1 MKKFVVA
8 AVLAAG
14 LWTSADCLA
23 ALEYS
28 FDQETKVFTVK
39 SEELISLDEGANELK
54 VAFVKRYNL
63 GPDKKGRVPKIAK
76 PQYGVEM
83 YVEGSKRYEFAD
95 NANYWQEHNYT
106 YQEMTWI
113 KRLEAERA
121 KIAKQQEA
129 DKAADEAARKANN
142 GKKVELTQE
151 EAAARKELAEY
162 DKELA
167 EQQALLTKTR
177 YEMKRNASTLIYL
190 QVENKLSKEDTS
202 KKLYD
207 FEDPVKLQKQAEA
220 AKQAEEAAANK
231 NKAAEIPVA
240 DVLPDAA
247 LDARYEEG
255 GINPSE
261 KNLMELELA
270 RQAEQKRLLEE
281 QQDRERLAQ
290 LNVEDPAAAAVMRE
304 KILAREAEK
313 KLAASDAAE
322 QQINERIAQGSA
334 HLEEVRA
341 TRAAFLKYQAEQ
353 KATMEGMAYT
363 STAKGKL
370 SAGDNFFK
378 KVQNSLE
385 KEVPLFFEVKFW
397 NGGANQ
403 RLWLQ
408 REKLQELQELLNYD
422 LYSDPKHKDILK

>member
-1 MKKFVVA
+1 MKKLVVA

-28 FDQETKVFTVK
+28 FDREAKVFTVK

-129 DKAADEAARKANN
+129 DKAADEAARK
-142 GKKVELTQE
+142 
-151 EAAARKELAEY
+151 ELAEY

-247 LDARYEEG
+247 LDAKHEEG

-261 KNLMELELA
+261 QNLMELELA

-290 LNVEDPAAAAVMRE
+290 LNVEEPAAAAVLRE

-353 KATMEGMAYT
+353 KAAMEGMAYT

-385 KEVPLFFEVKFW
+385 KEIPLFFEVKFW

-408 REKLQELQELLNYD
+408 KEKLQELQELLNYD
-422 LYSDPKHKDILK
+422 LYSDTKHKDILK